1 MKRRE
6 EESHLQSALRVHL
19 DLACIKLTNTEV
31 KLNNTLSKLKETQS
45 KLHET
50 EIKLSYTDDLKKELK
65 TLQEEFKEKSMK
77 EKIVMMKTESTDY
90 PMMFIWKIENFSE
103 RMREAKKGKN
113 RQLESAPFYTENY
126 GYKLKVR
133 LYPNGFGE
141 SHGMR
146 FSIFIVIMRGEYDA
160 ILPWPFKRTVKFTL
174 IDQQENSDKK
184 KNIGATYNPGDEPR
198 AFGRPQTQENTGFG
212 KSLSQDKLQTGP
224 YVVDDTLFLQVEV
237 GPP

>member
-141 SHGMR
+141 GHGMR

-184 KNIGATYNPGDEPR
+184 KNIGATYNPSDEPR